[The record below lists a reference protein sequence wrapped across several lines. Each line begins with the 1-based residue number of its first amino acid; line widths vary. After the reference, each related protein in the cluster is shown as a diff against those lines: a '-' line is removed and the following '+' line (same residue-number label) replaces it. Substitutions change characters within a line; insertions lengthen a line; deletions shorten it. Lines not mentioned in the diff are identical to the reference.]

1 MSVSE
6 IFRTGPWGR
15 HYQHFY
21 TGAFISEGYPAKRI
35 MGWEAHILYY
45 MAFGGLPSN
54 TYTTVTLHSSPSLL
68 LEMIVIMYQS
78 GEKDLSQQFL
88 GFSTELHTPIS
99 VYTDEGNAVRANG
112 YHRVTDADTLY
123 PALLL
128 SFKG

>member
-1 MSVSE
+1 MGGQAGVS
-6 IFRTGPWGR
+6 
-15 HYQHFY
+15 
-21 TGAFISEGYPAKRI
+21 
-35 MGWEAHILYY
+35 YY

-68 LEMIVIMYQS
+68 LEMIVKMYQS
-78 GEKDLSQQFL
+78 CGNNHSQELL

-99 VYTDEGNAVRANG
+99 VYTDEGYAVVADC
-112 YHRVTDADTLY
+112 YHRLSDADTLY